1 MKKED
6 IQQIAIIGA
15 GQMGHQIA
23 MLCALGGYETTIQDL
38 HESALEKAESTLHS
52 IMDKWVKKSKL
63 TEEAKKAA
71 FGRLTFTTSLEQAA
85 GHADFIIEA
94 VVEKL
99 DVKKEL
105 FAKLDK
111 LSKPHAI
118 FASNS
123 STIVNSLIA
132 DATSRQDK
140 VVNMHFFFPPLVM
153 DCVEVVMSEQTSRET
168 AELTMDVCKT
178 INRTAVLLNKEISG
192 FIANRILGALQ
203 REAVFL
209 YEEGYASFEDI
220 DIICRKALNHPI
232 GPFEL
237 MDLSGIDVGY
247 YVMQQRFAESG
258 DPADKPFACIEQKV
272 RQGELGRKTG
282 KGWYE
287 YKKSGSG
294 LVSSDRH
301 KRG

>member
-6 IQQIAIIGA
+6 IQQISVIGA

-23 MLCALGGYETTIQDL
+23 MLCALSGYETILQDVQ
-38 HESALEKAESTLHS
+38 EIALEKAESTLHS

-63 TEEAKKAA
+63 TEEAKQAA
-71 FGRLTFTTSLEQAA
+71 FARLKFTSSLERAA
-85 GHADFIIEA
+85 SHADFIIEA

-99 DVKKEL
+99 DVKREL
-105 FAKLDK
+105 FARLDQ
-111 LSKPHAI
+111 LAKPHAI
-118 FASNS
+118 LASNS

-132 DATSRQDK
+132 SATNREDK

-153 DCVEVVMSEQTSRET
+153 DCVEVVMSEQTSSET
-168 AELTMDVCKT
+168 AELTMEVCKT
-178 INRTAVLLNKEISG
+178 INRTAVLLKKEISG

-209 YEEGYASFEDI
+209 YEEGYASYEDI

-287 YKKSGSG
+287 YQKEEVKK
-294 LVSSDRH
+294 
-301 KRG
+301 

>member
-1 MKKED
+1 MKKDD
-6 IQQIAIIGA
+6 IQQISVIGA

-23 MLCALGGYETTIQDL
+23 MLCALGGYETILQDVQ
-38 HESALEKAESTLHS
+38 ETALEKAESTLHS

-63 TEEAKKAA
+63 TEEAKQAA
-71 FGRLTFTTSLEQAA
+71 FARLKFTSSLERAA
-85 GHADFIIEA
+85 IHADFIIEA

-99 DVKKEL
+99 DVKREL
-105 FAKLDK
+105 FARLDQ
-111 LSKPHAI
+111 LAKPHAI
-118 FASNS
+118 LASNS

-132 DATSRQDK
+132 SATNREDK

-153 DCVEVVMSEQTSRET
+153 DCVEVVMSDQTSSET
-168 AELTMDVCKT
+168 ADLTMEVCKT
-178 INRTAVLLNKEISG
+178 INRTAVLLKKEISG

-209 YEEGYASFEDI
+209 YEEGYASYEDI

-272 RQGELGRKTG
+272 REGNLGRKTG
-282 KGWYE
+282 KGWYTYQKE
-287 YKKSGSG
+287 EVRK
-294 LVSSDRH
+294 
-301 KRG
+301 

>member
-6 IQQIAIIGA
+6 IQQISVIGA

-23 MLCALGGYETTIQDL
+23 MLCALGGYETILQDV

-63 TEEAKKAA
+63 TEEAKQTA
-71 FGRLTFTTSLEQAA
+71 FARLKFTSSLERAA
-85 GHADFIIEA
+85 SHADFIIEA

-99 DVKKEL
+99 DVKREL
-105 FAKLDK
+105 FARLDQ
-111 LSKPHAI
+111 LAKPHAI
-118 FASNS
+118 LASNS

-132 DATSRQDK
+132 SATNREDK

-153 DCVEVVMSEQTSRET
+153 DCVEVVMSEKTSNET

-178 INRTAVLLNKEISG
+178 INRTAVLLKKEISG

-209 YEEGYASFEDI
+209 YEEGYASYEDI

-247 YVMQQRFAESG
+247 YVMQQRYAESG

-272 RQGELGRKTG
+272 RQGDLGRKTG
-282 KGWYE
+282 KGWYTYQKE
-287 YKKSGSG
+287 EVKK
-294 LVSSDRH
+294 
-301 KRG
+301 